1 MTKRDS
7 IDERLAELGAA
18 TADLVAPSG
27 LTDRV
32 MSAVEREPAQGG
44 FWAARG
50 VALAVFAAA
59 AAIAVF
65 SASGAQSS
73 FDQQALSSFDTVEL
87 EP

>member
-18 TADLVAPSG
+18 TAEVMAPSA

-32 MSAVEREPAQGG
+32 MSAIEREPTQNG
-44 FWAARG
+44 FWTARG
-50 VALAVFAAA
+50 VALAIFAAA

-65 SASGAQSS
+65 VSSGAQSS

>member
-18 TADLVAPSG
+18 TDAIRAPGGLADH
-27 LTDRV
+27 V
-32 MSAVEREPAQGG
+32 MGAIDAEPERNG

-50 VALAVFAAA
+50 LALAVFAAA

-73 FDQQALSSFDTVEL
+73 FDQQALSSFDTVEIA
-87 EP
+87 P

>member
-18 TADLVAPSG
+18 TESIAAPVGLADH
-27 LTDRV
+27 V
-32 MSAVEREPAQGG
+32 MGAIDAEPERNG

-50 VALAVFAAA
+50 VALAIFAAA

-73 FDQQALSSFDTVEL
+73 LDQQALSSFDTVEL